1 MLSLGLGTFMAK
13 GRKQDWWAFFGCN
26 FRSIQK
32 LASSDAGKL
41 WPKVIMCLRI
51 IAQKTSGIRVFFF
64 FFIELG
70 TPKFRFHCVN
80 SQ

>member
-13 GRKQDWWAFFGCN
+13 GRKQDWWAFLGCN

-41 WPKVIMCLRI
+41 WSKVIMCLGI
-51 IAQKTSGIRVFFF
+51 IAQKTSGIRVFCF

-70 TPKFRFHCVN
+70 TPKFRFHCVY
-80 SQ
+80 SR